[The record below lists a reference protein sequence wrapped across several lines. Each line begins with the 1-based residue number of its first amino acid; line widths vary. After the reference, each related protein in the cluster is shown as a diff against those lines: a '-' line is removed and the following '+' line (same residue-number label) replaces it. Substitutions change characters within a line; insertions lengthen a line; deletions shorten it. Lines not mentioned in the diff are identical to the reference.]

1 MGIESREQ
9 NQEIKKLGSIEV
21 EKASD
26 GRITRINEILLQ
38 AGDKIIA
45 VQRHQRPGSFTKE
58 QLLKSAPAGV
68 EDLSNL
74 DYVYDPEVTEA
85 GAKAEENL
93 LAECEAALGKID
105 LIATTPR
112 KRGSEHKKLLQDKF
126 PEAAE
131 KPELS
136 QLLDDSGL
144 GLMGESFY
152 GAYQYSLDETRKL
165 FKPSLNK
172 EARFGKGPYRGERKP
187 LSYMEAWVKLG
198 YMEPKNKW
206 AVENPEELAAKTEA
220 LLEIIDKEKSYLITH
235 EANCVIFHMLAQRTS
250 EQLRGLLDKI
260 GLPEETKSD
269 IESKLTEAG
278 NLLDLFK
285 LVKQSLIEQ
294 PVKGF
299 HYKKALISILE
310 DVRVKSG
317 NKGYGAISIYILRDN
332 EKGEKILLEPA
343 YDVQAI

>member
-9 NQEIKKLGSIEV
+9 NQEVKKLGSIEV

-26 GRITRINEILLQ
+26 GRITRINEISLQ

-58 QLLKSAPAGV
+58 QLLKSAPAGI

-131 KPELS
+131 RPELN

-144 GLMGESFY
+144 GLVGESYY
-152 GAYQYSLDETRKL
+152 GGYGYSLEETKKL
-165 FKPSLNK
+165 FRPKATIPWK
-172 EARFGKGPYRGERKP
+172 FGNGPYEGEKKP
-187 LSYMEAWVKLG
+187 LSYMETWVKLG
-198 YMEPKNKW
+198 YRRLDSRWK
-206 AVENPEELAAKTEA
+206 VENPEEFAVKTKA

-250 EQLRGLLDKI
+250 EQLHGLLDKI
-260 GLPEETKSD
+260 GLPEETKND
-269 IESKLTEAG
+269 IESKLTGAD

-285 LVKQSLIEQ
+285 LVKQSLIKR

-299 HYKKALISILE
+299 NYKKVLISILE
-310 DVRVKSG
+310 DIRLKSG
-317 NKGYGAISIYILRDN
+317 NKGYGAISIYILREN